1 MYKIKL
7 NDGTELTNLELN
19 GNNYISETV
28 IKDNVFKDNLKK
40 VVISDGETVE
50 TYDDMVLVSNQIVDG
65 HSWFILDTKS
75 AQQKALDKIMST
87 LTTNENSITDVQMA
101 LAEVYELITAGGK

>member
-28 IKDNVFKDNLKK
+28 IEDSTFKDNLET
-40 VVISDGETVE
+40 VVISDGQTVE
-50 TYDDMVLVSNQIVDG
+50 THKDMVLVSNQVRDG
-65 HSWFILDTKS
+65 HSWFILGEKTS
-75 AQQKALDKIMST
+75 QQKALDKIMST
-87 LTTNENSITDVQMA
+87 LASNTNSITDVQMA
-101 LAEVYELITAGGK
+101 LAEVYELVTTGGN